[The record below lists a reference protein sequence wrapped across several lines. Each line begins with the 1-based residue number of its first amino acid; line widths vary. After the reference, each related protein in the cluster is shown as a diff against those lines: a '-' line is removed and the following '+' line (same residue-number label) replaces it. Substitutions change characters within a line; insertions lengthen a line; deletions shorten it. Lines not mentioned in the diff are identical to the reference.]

1 MLGLALALGASV
13 AWGGSDFMAGLASR
27 RLPLLAVL
35 VGSQAAGLALLVGL
49 LAVTGEAPPSGDGA
63 LAAAA
68 AGVLELGGFAALYKA
83 LALGPMSVVAPISS
97 AAALVPVSASLAAGE
112 RPAAVAAVGMGLALA
127 GVALACIERGGDAP
141 RGAHRLAP
149 GASMAVIA
157 ALCFGGFFV
166 AMNAA
171 TDATGPA
178 WAVALNRSTSVSVLL
193 AAVVLMRPRLGFAAP
208 DLAAVASVGL
218 LDGAANAMFAFA
230 LTEGLTSTVSV
241 LGSLYPVTTVMLAAL
256 LLKERVAPLQA
267 AGVTAV
273 IAGIALVGAH
283 P

>member
-1 MLGLALALGASV
+1 MLALALALGASV

-27 RLPLLAVL
+27 RLSLLAIL

-49 LAVTGEAPPSGDGA
+49 LAVSAEPAPSRDGA

-68 AGVLELGGFAALYKA
+68 AGVLELAGFAGLYKA
-83 LALGPMSVVAPISS
+83 LGLGPMSIVAPISS
-97 AAALVPVSASLAAGE
+97 AGALVPVTASLAGGE
-112 RPAAVAAVGMGLALA
+112 RPSAVTVVGMGVALA
-127 GVALACIERGGDAP
+127 GAAVACIERGGDAP
-141 RGAHRLAP
+141 RGARRLAP
-149 GASMAVIA
+149 GAAMAAFA
-157 ALCFGGFFV
+157 ALSFGGFFV
-166 AMNAA
+166 AMNLA

-178 WAVALNRSTSVSVLL
+178 WAVALNQSTSVSVLL
-193 AAVVLMRPRLGFAAP
+193 AAAALTRPRLGFAAP
-208 DLAAVASVGL
+208 DLVAVATVGL

-256 LLKERVAPLQA
+256 LLEERVAPLQA

-273 IAGIALVGAH
+273 IAGIALVSAH

>member
-1 MLGLALALGASV
+1 MLALALALGASV

-35 VGSQAAGLALLVGL
+35 VGSQAAGLALLVAL
-49 LAVTGEAPPSGDGA
+49 LAITGEGAPPGDGA
-63 LAAAA
+63 LIAAG
-68 AGVLELGGFAALYKA
+68 AGVLELLGFTALYKS

-97 AAALVPVSASLAAGE
+97 AAALVPVTASVAGGE
-112 RPAAVAAVGMGLALA
+112 RPATVAALGMGLALA
-127 GVALACIERGGDAP
+127 GAALACVERGGEAASAG
-141 RGAHRLAP
+141 RRVVP
-149 GASMAVIA
+149 GAAMAVFA
-157 ALCFGGFFV
+157 ALCFGGFFT

-171 TDATGPA
+171 TDVAGPA

-193 AAVVLMRPRLGFAAP
+193 AAVALMRPRLGFAAP
-208 DLAAVASVGL
+208 DLAAVAAVGL

-256 LLKERVAPLQA
+256 LLRERVAPLQA
-267 AGVTAV
+267 SGVAAV
-273 IAGIALVGAH
+273 LTGVALVSAH